1 MVKRWAP
8 LVWLSPG
15 EKFMP
20 GDVTEFL
27 QHVHAEKNKP
37 SSTPLN
43 EVNYEYLDDE
53 IVRYYESENELNKIA
68 RRDGKEPNQWEKRNK
83 RMFKDR
89 NFLLDYIIDLPIGHR
104 SANWFLVTNDDVG
117 KFD

>member
-1 MVKRWAP
+1 
-8 LVWLSPG
+8 
-15 EKFMP
+15 MP

-27 QHVHAEKNKP
+27 QHVHAEKSKP

-43 EVNYEYLDDE
+43 EVNYEHLDDE

-68 RRDGKEPNQWEKRNK
+68 RRDGMEPPNQWENRNK
-83 RMFKDR
+83 RTFKDR
-89 NFLLDYIIDLPIGHR
+89 NFLLDYIIDLPIGRR